1 VPATHALSEHH
12 QQTYK
17 YLSVRD
23 TCYCIPPLACQPTKS
38 AQIQGGMRTAVRMKS
53 LSGAG
58 KLLRGFCVA
67 LPPAPTKPAC
77 SVSITASKQ
86 PGEMLR
92 SLEPVPPR
100 ASAYAAACA
109 ASYSAEDSQSSTSE
123 VCDLPL
129 DSSILPIGTA
139 RVPTRDGKPHS
150 LRSPSI
156 GALCLARGCRITLL
170 H

>member
-1 VPATHALSEHH
+1 MKTTWTASSSSAKSFSPCSQCGSAACSCEQHVPTTHAPSEHH

-17 YLSVRD
+17 YLSVLD

-58 KLLRGFCVA
+58 KLLRGFCAA
-67 LPPAPTKPAC
+67 LPPAPTKLVC

-123 VCDLPL
+123 VCLL
-129 DSSILPIGTA
+129 ILHG
-139 RVPTRDGKPHS
+139 RNQ
-150 LRSPSI
+150 
-156 GALCLARGCRITLL
+156 LL
-170 H
+170 SGP